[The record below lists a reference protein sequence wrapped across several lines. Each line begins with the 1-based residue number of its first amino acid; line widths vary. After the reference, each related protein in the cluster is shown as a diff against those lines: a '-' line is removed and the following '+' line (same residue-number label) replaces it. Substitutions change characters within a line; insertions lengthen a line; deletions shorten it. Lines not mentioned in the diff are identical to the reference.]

1 MRRLVLPALLLAL
14 AISVGAGDDAAG
26 AAASTAGNGAVQV
39 TLQLAATTVTSGSVL
54 SGRLTIVNGSHKPIR
69 YVTCGSFI
77 QILLRNHDHLLSPG
91 WLLCSAPL
99 TLPTGTSSYP
109 VSVVAAYN
117 ECAPTGAWGTH
128 VACLRSG
135 GMPPLPPGVY
145 QATTYLVPA
154 VPVPPPITITVTAG

>member
-69 YVTCGSFI
+69 YVTCGS
-77 QILLRNHDHLLSPG
+77 LSSIGWHAPAAARCLPG
-91 WLLCSAPL
+91 HY
-99 TLPTGTSSYP
+99 LPGTSGSGP
-109 VSVVAAYN
+109 AADYDHRHGRQTPRRAN
-117 ECAPTGAWGTH
+117 R
-128 VACLRSG
+128 VI
-135 GMPPLPPGVY
+135 
-145 QATTYLVPA
+145 VPR
-154 VPVPPPITITVTAG
+154 